1 MLFNLNFGNYINS
14 SIMYKMSKKFIIKL
28 LSIIIIGSTLFF
40 LIYGLD
46 KGHEFYNGI
55 FRLSSDQIS
64 DSLNNTVS
72 QCKKIIDCK
81 LLPGDILI
89 RRYITKRTWL
99 VDKLAHPYFTHS
111 AFYLGNDQI
120 VEAVGTEKNP
130 KDDIQVGIFSESD
143 WLNFDVDNFVII
155 RPKNYSSKLDII
167 KSNLKN
173 IAEDSDYIFGLPK
186 QGYKRAT
193 CADLISQQLLNG
205 KIIHVSNAPKIITP
219 DYLFSLTKNNPD
231 DFAIV
236 GFNIQK

>member
-1 MLFNLNFGNYINS
+1 
-14 SIMYKMSKKFIIKL
+14 MSKNSIFKL
-28 LSIIIIGSTLFF
+28 LSIVIIGSTLLF
-40 LIYGLD
+40 LIYGLYL
-46 KGHEFYNGI
+46 GHEFYNSI
-55 FRLSSDQIS
+55 FRLSSAQIS
-64 DSLNNTVS
+64 NSLNNEVP

-81 LLPGDILI
+81 LLSGDILI

-120 VEAVGTEKNP
+120 VEAVGTEKNS
-130 KDDIQVGIFSESD
+130 KDDIQIGILSKSD

-155 RPKNYSSKLDII
+155 RPKNYSLKLDVI

-186 QGYKRAT
+186 HGNKKAT
-193 CADLISQQLLNG
+193 CADLIFQQLLDEKVIRVTN
-205 KIIHVSNAPKIITP
+205 VPKIITP
-219 DYLFSLTKNNPD
+219 DYLFSVAKNNPD
-231 DFAIV
+231 DFEII

>member
-1 MLFNLNFGNYINS
+1 MSKNFILKLS
-14 SIMYKMSKKFIIKL
+14 SIFIIGTI
-28 LSIIIIGSTLFF
+28 LSF
-40 LIYGLD
+40 LIFGLYL
-46 KGHEFYNGI
+46 GHKFYNSI

-72 QCKKIIDCK
+72 QCKKIIDCE

-111 AFYLGNDQI
+111 AFYLGNNQI
-120 VEAVGTEKNP
+120 VEAVGTEKNS
-130 KDDIQVGIFSESD
+130 KDDIQIGILSKSD

-155 RPKNYSSKLDII
+155 RPKNYSLKLDII

-173 IAEDSDYIFGLPK
+173 IAEDPDYIFGLPK
-186 QGYKRAT
+186 YGNKKAT
-193 CADLISQQLLNG
+193 CADLIFQQLLDE
-205 KIIHVSNAPKIITP
+205 KIIRVVNAPNIITP
-219 DYLFSLTKNNPD
+219 DYLFSVAKNNPE
-231 DFAIV
+231 DFEII

>member
-1 MLFNLNFGNYINS
+1 
-14 SIMYKMSKKFIIKL
+14 MSKNSIFKL
-28 LSIIIIGSTLFF
+28 LSIVIIGSTLFF
-40 LIYGLD
+40 LIYGLFL
-46 KGHEFYNGI
+46 GHEFYNSI
-55 FRLSSDQIS
+55 FRLSSAQIS
-64 DSLNNTVS
+64 NSLNNEVP

-81 LLPGDILI
+81 LLSGDILI

-120 VEAVGTEKNP
+120 VEAVGTEKNS
-130 KDDIQVGIFSESD
+130 KDDIQIGILSKSD

-155 RPKNYSSKLDII
+155 RPKNYSLKLDVI

-186 QGYKRAT
+186 QGNKKAT
-193 CADLISQQLLNG
+193 CADLIFQQLLDEN
-205 KIIHVSNAPKIITP
+205 IVHVSNAPKIITP
-219 DYLFSLTKNNPD
+219 DYLFSVAKNNPD
-231 DFAIV
+231 DFEII

>member
-1 MLFNLNFGNYINS
+1 
-14 SIMYKMSKKFIIKL
+14 MYKMSKKFILKL
-28 LSIIIIGSTLFF
+28 LSIVIIGSILFS
-40 LIYGLD
+40 LIYGLN
-46 KGHEFYNGI
+46 KSHEFYNSI

-89 RRYITKRTWL
+89 RRYITERTWL

-111 AFYLGNDQI
+111 AFYLGDDQL

-130 KDDIQVGIFSESD
+130 RDDIQIGIFSKSD
-143 WLNFDVDNFVII
+143 WLNFDIDNFIII
-155 RPKNYSSKLDII
+155 RPKNYSLKLDVI

-173 IAEDSDYIFGLPK
+173 IAEDPDYTFGLAK

-193 CADLISQQLLNG
+193 CADLIFQQLLNE
-205 KIIHVSNAPKIITP
+205 KIIHVSNPPKIITL
-219 DYLFSLTKNNPD
+219 DYLFSLAKNNPD
-231 DFAIV
+231 DFAII